1 MKTLINLMMLSMLNG
16 LMITSIHATETN
28 EVIFPE
34 IKDSYLKQINR
45 FEYSDVLK
53 VDKGL
58 TKDQIRFILGNPHFS
73 EGLFKVKTWNY
84 ILDIRQPNQQAYKRC
99 QLRIDFDDNFLSERL
114 SWKGEYCQGLIDWG
128 GNNDFSDDVTSIN
141 ENSASLFF
149 YFDQSDI
156 KNVKN
161 FEKIQKIAEK
171 INSNKSIQ
179 AVNLSVY
186 SDPLGSHSYN
196 QKLLKKRAET
206 VKSALIEY
214 GVNEDRI
221 KLNSM
226 AQTDQFSQCKSNK
239 NKHFQIE
246 CFAPNRRVNIQW

>member
-1 MKTLINLMMLSMLNG
+1 MILSMLNG
-16 LMITSIHATETN
+16 LMITSIHANETN

-34 IKDSYLKQINR
+34 VKDSYLKQVNR
-45 FEYSDVLK
+45 FEYSDILK
-53 VDKGL
+53 LDKGL

-84 ILDIRQPNQQAYKRC
+84 VLDIRQPNRQAYQRC
-99 QLRIDFDDNFLSERL
+99 QLRIDFDDHYLSEHL

-128 GNNDFSDDVTSIN
+128 ENNDPSDDLNYMN

-149 YFDQSDI
+149 YFDKSDVNNI
-156 KNVKN
+156 KN
-161 FEKIQKIAEK
+161 FEQIQKIADK
-171 INSNKSIQ
+171 INSNNNNE
-179 AVNLSVY
+179 AVNLWVY

-206 VKSALIEY
+206 VKNTLVLHGVSA
-214 GVNEDRI
+214 NRI
-221 KLNSM
+221 QFNSM

>member
-1 MKTLINLMMLSMLNG
+1 MLNG
-16 LMITSIHATETN
+16 LMITSIHANETD
-28 EVIFPE
+28 EVIIPE
-34 IKDSYLKQINR
+34 IKDSYLKQVNR

-53 VDKGL
+53 LDKGL

-84 ILDIRQPNQQAYKRC
+84 VLDIRQPNQQAYKRC
-99 QLRIDFDDNFLSERL
+99 QLRIDFDDHYLTKRL

-128 GNNDFSDDVTSIN
+128 ENNDSSDDINYIN

-149 YFDQSDI
+149 YFDKSDV
-156 KNVKN
+156 KNIKN
-161 FEKIQKIAEK
+161 FEQIQKIAEK
-171 INSNKSIQ
+171 INSNKSIE

-196 QKLLKKRAET
+196 EKLIKKRAEA
-206 VKSALIEY
+206 VKNVLILNGISA
-214 GVNEDRI
+214 NRI
-221 KLNSM
+221 QFNSM
-226 AQTDQFSQCKSNK
+226 AQTDQFRQCKPDK

-246 CFAPNRRVNIQW
+246 CFAPNRRVDIQW